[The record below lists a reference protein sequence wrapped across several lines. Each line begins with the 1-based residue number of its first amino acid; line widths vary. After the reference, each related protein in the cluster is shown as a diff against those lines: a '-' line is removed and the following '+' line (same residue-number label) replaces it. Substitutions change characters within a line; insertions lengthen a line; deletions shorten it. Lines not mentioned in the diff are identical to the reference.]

1 LQPVTSN
8 IDCPQKRRKEKES
21 PRSCDKIGFTTKRIN
36 QEGNMGRV
44 KSITPLVCAHSHF
57 TYDERL
63 QLEFYLTGTGKLP
76 KITNLTMLGTLLHKH
91 PRTIKREI
99 ARGLVE
105 HVFDEGL
112 QTKTVYNADYA
123 ENMARAKDSGKGPDL
138 KLGRDYILAKE
149 IGRLM
154 KELHYSPYAVLA
166 HFQNEGW
173 PTDTRIC
180 EKTLYS
186 YVYEGLIP
194 DVSVK
199 DLFLQGKS
207 RKSPGGK
214 KNHRNAALA
223 AKSITT
229 RPEEVSTR
237 KDFGHWEG
245 DTVVSGK
252 GKGSECLLT
261 MTERK
266 TRTEISRK
274 IPDRSAQSVVR
285 ALDILE
291 RELGSGD
298 FRRLFRSITFD
309 NGPEFQDIDGIE
321 ESSVSRKRRTTIFFA
336 HPYCASE
343 RGSNERHNGIIRRFI
358 PKGSAIGNYS
368 KAEIR
373 EIQDWM
379 NNYPRKILNGRT
391 PAQMLCKEFPDR
403 IMILRFFNIIPK
415 EAA

>member
-1 LQPVTSN
+1 
-8 IDCPQKRRKEKES
+8 
-21 PRSCDKIGFTTKRIN
+21 
-36 QEGNMGRV
+36 M
-44 KSITPLVCAHSHF
+44 
-57 TYDERL
+57 
-63 QLEFYLTGTGKLP
+63 EFYLSGTGKLP

-91 PRTIKREI
+91 PRTIRREI
-99 ARGLVE
+99 DRGLVE
-105 HVFDEGL
+105 HLFDEGL
-112 QTKTVYNADYA
+112 QTRLVYNADYA
-123 ENMARAKDSGKGPDL
+123 ENNARAKDSGKGPDL

-186 YVYEGLIP
+186 YVYEGLLP
-194 DVSVK
+194 GVSDK
-199 DLFLQGKS
+199 DLLLQGKG
-207 RKSPGGK
+207 RKSPSGK
-214 KNHRNAALA
+214 KNHRNASLA

-229 RPEEVSTR
+229 RPEDVSKR
-237 KDFGHWEG
+237 EEFGHWEG

-261 MTERK
+261 ITERK

-274 IPDRSAQSVVR
+274 IPNRSAQSVVR

-298 FRRLFRSITFD
+298 FSRLFKTITLD

-321 ESSVSRKRRTTIFFA
+321 GSTMGRKKRTTIFFA

-343 RGSNERHNGIIRRFI
+343 RGTNERHNGIIRRFI
-358 PKGSAIGNYS
+358 PKGSAIGDYS
-368 KAEIR
+368 KSEIR
-373 EIQDWM
+373 GIQDWM

-391 PAQMLCKEFPDR
+391 PAQMLQQEFPDR

-415 EAA
+415 EVA

>member
-1 LQPVTSN
+1 
-8 IDCPQKRRKEKES
+8 
-21 PRSCDKIGFTTKRIN
+21 
-36 QEGNMGRV
+36 M
-44 KSITPLVCAHSHF
+44 
-57 TYDERL
+57 
-63 QLEFYLTGTGKLP
+63 EFYLSGKGKLP
-76 KITNLTMLGTLLHKH
+76 RITNLTMLGTLLHKH

-99 ARGLVE
+99 TRGLVE

-112 QTKTVYNADYA
+112 QTRLVYNADYA
-123 ENMARAKDSGKGPDL
+123 DNIARSKDSAKGPDL
-138 KLGRDYILAKE
+138 KLGRDYTLAKE

-166 HFQNEGW
+166 HFDDKGW

-194 DVSVK
+194 DVSDK
-199 DLFLQGKS
+199 DLLLQGKG
-207 RKSPGGK
+207 RKPQRSVRR
-214 KNHRNAALA
+214 HSNAASA

-237 KDFGHWEG
+237 EEFGHWEG

-261 MTERK
+261 ITERK

-274 IPDRSAQSVVR
+274 IPDRSAQSVVK

-309 NGPEFQDIDGIE
+309 NGSEFQDIDGIE

-358 PKGSAIGNYS
+358 PKGSAIGTYS

-379 NNYPRKILNGRT
+379 NNYPRKILKGKT
-391 PAQMLCKEFPDR
+391 PAQMLQQEFPDR